1 MGQILHDL
9 RFGLRQLRLSSGFTA
24 VAVLSLA
31 LGIGANSAIFQLI
44 NAIRLRVLPVQKPQ
58 ELASIDMA
66 PGYWR
71 MGWTSTR
78 SAHLTYAL
86 WESIRAHQQG
96 FSDTMAWSA
105 TNFNLAPAGQ
115 VRYVEGMLVS
125 ADFFK
130 VLGVPALLGRTF
142 TAEDNRP
149 GCGSPGAVI
158 SYAFWQSEFSQDHDV
173 TSRSVRIDGRPFQIL
188 GVTPPGFFG
197 VEVGH
202 RLDIAVP
209 LCADRLFYEP
219 GKNRIPLRH
228 AWWLSMMGRLK
239 PGWTIERASAQLQA
253 ASPGIMAETLP
264 EMYRPDDAK
273 KFLANKLRVT
283 PGGTGVSE
291 LRGQYGNPL
300 WILLATTALVLLIA
314 CANLANLLLARAS
327 VREREIAVRQAIGAS
342 RSRLIAQLLSESLL
356 LAVFGAALGALLATM
371 LSRSLIA
378 FLSTEGNPPLV
389 LGLGA
394 DWRVLGFMATVA
406 LATCVLF
413 GLAPALRA
421 TRVAPA
427 SVIRTSGRGV
437 TAGRERFSLRRILV
451 VAQVAMSL
459 VLLAGALLFV
469 HSLEK
474 LLTVDPG
481 FRPEG
486 IVVVN
491 TDFRSAHYSE
501 ERIPEVRRQILDQL
515 RERTGA
521 ISAAQVFLTPVS
533 GAGWDGTVWADGTSD
548 AHKLAMF
555 NQIGPGYFRT
565 MGTAFAAGR
574 DFDQRDHLKAPRVAI
589 VNDQFAKTFFHGQNP
604 VGRAFRL
611 ERGPGQTDDVFQIIG
626 LVRNTKYY
634 ELREDFQP
642 IAFLPREQ
650 DEHARADGSFVVRTN
665 APLGQFYRAA
675 TAAVTS
681 VYPGALVDFTVL
693 TTQIKESLLLDRLMA
708 TLAGAFGVLAGSLAV
723 LGLYGVIAYM
733 VARRRNE
740 IGVRIALGASR
751 VRVIGLVLREAVLL
765 LAAGLTAGIVLA
777 AWAGQAA
784 ASLLYG
790 LKPHDPATLS
800 AAAALLATVALA
812 ASYAPAWRA
821 SRLEPMDALREE

>member
-1 MGQILHDL
+1 MDKILHDL
-9 RFGLRQLRLSSGFTA
+9 RFGLRQLRLSPGFTA

-44 NAIRLRVLPVQKPQ
+44 NAICLRALPVQKPQ
-58 ELASIDMA
+58 ELAYIDMA
-66 PGYWR
+66 KGYWQ

-78 SAHLTYAL
+78 SATFTYAM
-86 WESIRAHQQG
+86 WESIRGHQQG

-105 TNFNLAPAGQ
+105 MTFNLAPNGQ

-125 ADFFK
+125 SDFFK
-130 VLGVPALLGRTF
+130 VLGVPAVMGRTF
-142 TAEDNRP
+142 TAEDDRP

-158 SYAFWQSEFSQDHDV
+158 SYAFWQSEFNRDPDV
-173 TSRSVRIDGRPFQIL
+173 LSHNVRIDGRPYLII

-202 RLDIAVP
+202 RFDIALP
-209 LCADRLFYEP
+209 LCADAMFYEP

-239 PGWTIERASAQLQA
+239 PGWSIERANAQLKA
-253 ASPGIMAETLP
+253 VSPGIMAETLP

-283 PGGTGVSE
+283 PGETGVSE
-291 LRGQYGNPL
+291 LRGNYGDPL
-300 WILLATTALVLLIA
+300 SILLAITGLVLLIA

-356 LAVFGAALGALLATM
+356 LAMFGAALGALLAGLM
-371 LSRSLIA
+371 SRGLIA
-378 FLSTEGNPPLV
+378 FLSTDGNRLK
-389 LGLGA
+389 LGLGT
-394 DWRVLGFMATVA
+394 DWRVLLFMTAMA
-406 LATCVLF
+406 LTTCVLF

-421 TRVAPA
+421 TRVSPA
-427 SVIRTSGRGV
+427 SVIRASGRSV

-469 HSLEK
+469 QSLKK
-474 LLTVDPG
+474 LLTVDAG
-481 FRPEG
+481 FRPED
-486 IVVVN
+486 IVVVD
-491 TDFRSAHYSE
+491 TDFRSAHYPQQQ
-501 ERIPEVRRQILDQL
+501 IGQVRRQILEQL

-533 GAGWDGTVWADGTSD
+533 GAGWDGNAWADGTTD
-548 AHKLAMF
+548 AHQRTMF
-555 NQIGPGYFRT
+555 NQVGPNYFRT

-574 DFDQRDHLKAPRVAI
+574 DFDNRDNLRAPKVAI

-604 VGRAFRL
+604 VGRAFRV
-611 ERGPGQTDDVFQIIG
+611 EKGPGQADDVFQIVG

-642 IAFLPREQ
+642 IAFLPRDQ
-650 DEHARADGSFVVRTN
+650 DDNARADGSFVVRTN
-665 APLGQFYRAA
+665 APLGEFYRAA
-675 TAAVTS
+675 TAAVTG
-681 VYPGALVDFTVL
+681 VYPGALVNFTVL

-708 TLAGAFGVLAGSLAV
+708 TLAGAFGLLAGSLAV

-751 VRVIGLVLREAVLL
+751 PRVIGLVLREALLL
-765 LAAGLTAGIVLA
+765 LAAGLAVGIVLA

-784 ASLLYG
+784 RSMLYG
-790 LKPHDPATLS
+790 LKPQDPATLS
-800 AAAALLATVALA
+800 GAAALLAIVALV